1 MLTFLIIFFGALVLL
16 SIIRG
21 AYLESDTNSGLE
33 FLYFWSGLLVLI
45 TIISFILTI
54 NQSEEVVNSKTIIKP
69 SMKIETIQND
79 SNIIKSDTTYI
90 YKFKNNN

>member
-1 MLTFLIIFFGALVLL
+1 MLTTFIIFLALIVIG
-16 SIIRG
+16 SIIVG
-21 AYLESDTNSGLE
+21 VIQSDNSD
-33 FLYFWSGLLVLI
+33 FTALYATAIVVVLTFAIVLVI
-45 TIISFILTI
+45 KVNEDNNI
-54 NQSEEVVNSKTIIKP
+54 VNSKTIIKP

>member
-33 FLYFWSGLLVLI
+33 FLYFWPGLLVLI

-90 YKFKNNN
+90 YKFKNN